1 MLEHKSISDSKE
13 KMRPSAPTAK
23 NFRLQQLQ
31 DEIDKLALLVNE
43 AKRQSDKI
51 QAAADALGDSVFGE
65 LESSMVTM
73 LGSEKRS
80 RSRKTEN

>member
-1 MLEHKSISDSKE
+1 MFEQKSISESKA
-13 KMRPSAPTAK
+13 KMRPTSPSPKSA
-23 NFRLQQLQ
+23 RLQQLQ

-51 QAAADALGDSVFGE
+51 QAVADALGDSVFAD
-65 LESSMVTM
+65 LDALVQ
-73 LGSEKRS
+73 EKRL